1 MSLLVQKFGGT
12 SVGTIER
19 IEHVADLVKASREQ
33 GHDVVVVVSAMSG
46 ETNRLIDLAK
56 QVMPKPTP
64 RELDVLMSTG
74 EQVTIALLAMALE
87 KRGCPA
93 RSYTG
98 GQVPVQTDETHNKA
112 RIESVG
118 RERIDADL
126 AAGRVVVVA
135 GFQGVDAAGN
145 ITTLGRGGSDTSA
158 VALAAA
164 LKADECQIFTDVDGI
179 YTTDPRIEPRAR
191 RLDRITFEEMLEL
204 ASLGAKVLQIRAV
217 EFAGK
222 YNVPLRV
229 LSSFQEN
236 GGTLITY
243 EEPAMEDAVISGIA
257 FNRDEAQIRVA
268 GVPDQP
274 GIARRIIGAVSD
286 ANIEVDMIL
295 QNVASDGGIANF
307 TFTVHRNDYQQAL
320 ELVRGVTEEIGAE
333 RVDGSENIVKI
344 SLVGVGMRS
353 HAGIATRMFEA
364 LGNEGINIH
373 MISTSEI
380 KISVVVDEKYL
391 ELGVRALHAAFG
403 LDAPAKAVGQLE

>member
-19 IEHVADLVKASREQ
+19 IEHVADLVKASREE

-98 GQVPVQTDETHNKA
+98 GQVAVQTDEIHNKA
-112 RIESVG
+112 RIKSVG
-118 RERIDADL
+118 RDRIDADL

-191 RLDRITFEEMLEL
+191 RLERITFEEMLEL
-204 ASLGAKVLQIRAV
+204 ASLGAKVLQIRSV

-236 GGTLITY
+236 AGTLITY
-243 EEPAMEDAVISGIA
+243 EEPEMEDAVISGIA

-333 RVDGSENIVKI
+333 RVDGDESIVKI

-403 LDAPAKAVGQLE
+403 LDAPAKAVGELE